1 MNRDWVVRLALR
13 VAIRSQRDRCHQFL
27 RFMESPLSIFRMH
40 WDHEPEMRKSLEIS
54 ESIFRFMESLD
65 AKISAYWDHEPRI
78 GAWKGAEVGRL
89 ESRPSE
95 QWFMESLQSQK
106 LRAHWDHEPR
116 IGAWKGAEVG
126 RLESRPSEQWFMES
140 LQSQKLR
147 AHWDH
152 EPHLTTFCCI
162 CNKRLSHSDRFM
174 GSQMPKKKGAR
185 WDHEPGR
192 DGFHSVPRIPGIA
205 RPPKSPKAKTR
216 PTRSSLRIASKPS
229 SITRE
234 IMGRGGTRPYP
245 LEDGALK
252 VIRTQSQFR
261 SRRPRRSITGT
272 STEKRPDA
280 LISVHG

>member
-1 MNRDWVVRLALR
+1 MESRLSVKTECFVPMNRDWVVRLALR

-106 LRAHWDHEPR
+106 LRAHWDHEP
-116 IGAWKGAEVG
+116 
-126 RLESRPSEQWFMES
+126 
-140 LQSQKLR
+140 
-147 AHWDH
+147 
-152 EPHLTTFCCI
+152 HLTTFCCI

-174 GSQMPKKKGAR
+174 GSQMPKKKAR
-185 WDHEPGR
+185 VGTMNQVGTDSTP
-192 DGFHSVPRIPGIA
+192 
-205 RPPKSPKAKTR
+205 
-216 PTRSSLRIASKPS
+216 SLES
-229 SITRE
+229 
-234 IMGRGGTRPYP
+234 
-245 LEDGALK
+245 LE
-252 VIRTQSQFR
+252 
-261 SRRPRRSITGT
+261 
-272 STEKRPDA
+272 
-280 LISVHG
+280 